1 MGWNEVGADKPH
13 LDPQVGDYEVRITKE
28 GTEAQPEGNE
38 LKKNCKQDLENAE
51 PLNGKGH

>member
-13 LDPQVGDYEVRITKE
+13 LEPQVGDYEVRITKE